1 VVKLKKALVYLA
13 LVGGSS
19 WGLLAPAAA
28 SAGFFSIT
36 SLLSSIIPQA
46 DASSEESL
54 NSQTLPL
61 LAPAT
66 NIDPNPSVGG
76 GDISVVDSSALV
88 PQDGPS
94 GTAADLDARP
104 VSYNIS
110 VYTVRE
116 GDTLSGIAHMFGV
129 TVGTITGANELQGK
143 PIHAGQELVILPIT
157 GIRYTVRPGDTIAGI
172 AKATRSDTFDISQ
185 YNNLSS
191 DADLIAGASILI
203 PNVETAVATPAAA
216 KSATAAVSPV
226 KKSAT
231 PAKGSKSAGAIEPYL
246 GGSGPALSGY
256 YGLPVHGIITQG
268 IHGYNGVDIG
278 APSGTPIYAAAGG
291 TVIVAKS
298 GGYNGGY
305 GSYVVI
311 RHPNG
316 TQTLYGHMSAVLTT
330 VGATVTQG
338 ANIGRVG
345 STGEST
351 GNHLHFEVRG
361 ATNPLGAYSEGARI

>member
-1 VVKLKKALVYLA
+1 MVKLKKALVCLA

-19 WGLLAPAAA
+19 WGLLAPAVA

-46 DASSEESL
+46 SAESDSL

-76 GDISVVDSSALV
+76 GDIRLVDSSALV

-104 VSYNIS
+104 VSFAIS

-129 TVGTITGANELQGK
+129 SMGTITGANSLQGK
-143 PIHAGQELVILPIT
+143 PIHPGQELVILPIT
-157 GIRYTVRPGDTIAGI
+157 GIRYTVKPGDTIAGI
-172 AKATRSDTFDISQ
+172 AKATRSDTYDIQQ
-185 YNNLSS
+185 YNDLNS
-191 DADLIAGASILI
+191 DSDLVAGASILI
-203 PNVETAVATPAAA
+203 PNVETAVATPAVAKSSSAA
-216 KSATAAVSPV
+216 KKP
-226 KKSAT
+226 AT
-231 PAKGSKSAGAIEPYL
+231 PAKGARSAGSSEPYL

-256 YGLPVHGIITQG
+256 YGLPVHGIITQS

-338 ANIGRVG
+338 TNIGRVG

-351 GNHLHFEVRG
+351 GNHLHFEVRS
-361 ATNPLGAYSEGARI
+361 ATNPLGAYAVGARI